1 MLQVTHR
8 MANSLWSNLTIPAVW
23 GNSRI
28 KTLGKYRGLG
38 IVWTVCNL
46 IINIIL
52 ERIRPW
58 YEAQLSKE
66 QNGFRRNRGTTDEIY
81 SMTRIHQISNC
92 KKLPLYL
99 LFVDLTASFDRIP
112 RKWLFD
118 SIRIRF
124 FWRWE
129 SKAVWYLGKILPENI
144 WLTKRLK

>member
-66 QNGFRRNRGTTDEIY
+66 RNGFRRNRDTTDEIY

-92 KKLPLYL
+92 KELPLCL
-99 LFVDLTASFDRIP
+99 LFIDLTAAFDRIP

-118 SIRIRF
+118 LIRLRF
-124 FWRWE
+124 PKGE
-129 SKAVWYLGKILPENI
+129 SVKLFHILGKLC
-144 WLTKRLK
+144 